1 MQTILTVVHLFLSL
15 GLIGLVLI
23 QHGKGADMGAAFGS
37 GASATVF
44 GARGSGSFLSRT
56 TAILAALFFVT
67 SMVLAYYASQV
78 GAPVG
83 LMDKVDQAPV
93 APLVRPPEVPSVAPM
108 QVPQAPGPA
117 EDAAPVP
124 APTAPGAAAPAE
136 GQLIP
141 PVPAS
146 APHAAPVLSQGVD
159 KAEVAAPAPG
169 APATTK
175 E

>member
-1 MQTILTVVHLFLSL
+1 MQTILTVVHLFLAL

-44 GARGSGSFLSRT
+44 GARGSGNFLSRT

-78 GAPVG
+78 GEPVG
-83 LMDKVDQAPV
+83 LMDQFDQAPI
-93 APLVRPPEVPSVAPM
+93 APVTVPPVKREEVPGID
-108 QVPQAPGPA
+108 Q
-117 EDAAPVP
+117 
-124 APTAPGAAAPAE
+124 
-136 GQLIP
+136 
-141 PVPAS
+141 VPAS
-146 APHAAPVLSQGVD
+146 STSSEVPAVDIPAASVTQVEVAPVDAPVTPESQ
-159 KAEVAAPAPG
+159 
-169 APATTK
+169 APATTDVPAAK